1 MDVEGG
7 AALIGARVLLR
18 NVETSD
24 VTQQTATDP
33 EGNFQFER
41 IRPGRYVVAVQLLG
55 YKERRIPLRIEFG
68 DSRVLDVA
76 LERKTESL
84 ETIVLSASRQR
95 ERLLEAIEY
104 WGVETALEAHPTSV
118 LTAFANVS
126 YASDDS
132 FTSADPDVA
141 LSSPS
146 FKLRGGVDYGLP
158 AGFSVGATAH
168 YVDAFPVR
176 AGPYVGTVDSYTLLD
191 VRLRST
197 VPSVPGLSANVTAK
211 NVLGNEH
218 REFVGAPALDRMLT
232 VRLTYELP

>member
-1 MDVEGG
+1 LWLDLAGYYEEKK
-7 AALIGARVLLR
+7 
-18 NVETSD
+18 NVI
-24 VTQQTATDP
+24 ATEQVDP
-33 EGNFQFER
+33 LT
-41 IRPGRYVVAVQLLG
+41 Y
-55 YKERRIPLRIEFG
+55 RRAGP
-68 DSRVLDVA
+68 
-76 LERKTESL
+76 
-84 ETIVLSASRQR
+84 
-95 ERLLEAIEY
+95 IEY
-104 WGVETALEAHPTSV
+104 WGVEAALEAHPTSV

-218 REFVGAPALDRMLT
+218 REFDGWMCERNEVEGEKRRPSIFPPPYFHPSIRSGFNRSLGAWAGASLHPRGLICT
-232 VRLTYELP
+232 VPYP